1 MEAYWNYVLQFGLDI
16 RPDKMAFD
24 TSAPRYR
31 KEETAM
37 LLEIRVRIVL
47 ALCAFAIAGLT
58 ATPSSA
64 DLQKYVSKPE
74 PSFEWQVKNKIEQSG
89 DGIYDLQFVSQV
101 WQSKKWQHQLQIY
114 RPAETA
120 PSSTMFLW
128 VTGGAATPQSV
139 SLGMDL
145 ARKIKAPVA
154 FVYHIP
160 NQPLLEG
167 NLREDDLIAE
177 TFVRYLKSR
186 DESWPLLL
194 PMVKSVV
201 KAMDVLQAFG
211 KKEWNSSMDKFIV
224 AGASKRGWTTWLT
237 AAVDKRVGAIAPV
250 VIDVL
255 NMRAQMSRQVQTLGA
270 YSSRLTPYSSRGLL
284 PIPETPAGRRLLNM
298 VDPWAYRDRLTMP
311 KLIVNGTND
320 FYWATD
326 ALNLYWDGIPNNK
339 WVLYIPN
346 AGHNLRRQDR
356 PQREQL
362 NDLVTNLAAFSRHQI
377 NRTPMPR
384 LGWKHENVNGKL
396 RLTIDANSAPT
407 GARLW
412 IAQSA
417 TTDFRSSQ
425 WREQEM
431 TISGGKVIGDVTPP
445 EKGHLAFFG
454 ELTYEID
461 GLHYQLSTQVR
472 TTE

>member
-1 MEAYWNYVLQFGLDI
+1 MILRN
-16 RPDKMAFD
+16 
-24 TSAPRYR
+24 
-31 KEETAM
+31 
-37 LLEIRVRIVL
+37 RVRIVL
-47 ALCAFAIAGLT
+47 ALCAFATVGLIA
-58 ATPSSA
+58 APSTA
-64 DLQKYVSKPE
+64 DLQKYVDNRE
-74 PSFEWQVKNKIEQSG
+74 PAFEWQLENKIDREQPG
-89 DGIYDLQFVSQV
+89 DRIYDLHFVSQV
-101 WQSKKWQHQLQIY
+101 WQGKKWQHQLQIY
-114 RPAETA
+114 RPADAA
-120 PSSTMFLW
+120 PSAAMFLW
-128 VTGGAATPQSV
+128 VTGGAATPEAI
-139 SLGMDL
+139 SLGLEL
-145 ARKIKAPVA
+145 ARKMKAPVA

-177 TFVRYLKSR
+177 TFVRYLKSE

-211 KKEWNSSMDKFIV
+211 KKEWSAPIDKFIV

-255 NMRAQMSRQVQTLGA
+255 NMRAQMPRQLQAFGA
-270 YSSRLTPYSSRGLL
+270 YSSRLAAYSSRGLL

-320 FYWATD
+320 SYWTTD

-356 PQREQL
+356 PQREQW
-362 NDLVTNLAAFSRHQI
+362 NDLITGLAAFSRHQI
-377 NRTPMPR
+377 SGTPMPR
-384 LGWKHENVNGKL
+384 LRWKHESVNGKL
-396 RLTIDANSAPT
+396 RLTIDAAPAPT

-412 IAQSA
+412 IAQTA
-417 TTDFRSSQ
+417 TTDFRASR
-425 WREQEM
+425 WRGQEV
-431 TISGGKVIGDVTPP
+431 SFSDGKIIGEVAPP

-454 ELTYEID
+454 ELDYEIG
-461 GLHYQLSTQVR
+461 GLSYRLSTQVR
-472 TTE
+472 MTE

>member
-1 MEAYWNYVLQFGLDI
+1 MIVQERFGKLFTLLRSRSVFALTLYAY
-16 RPDKMAFD
+16 
-24 TSAPRYR
+24 
-31 KEETAM
+31 
-37 LLEIRVRIVL
+37 
-47 ALCAFAIAGLT
+47 AGVNLN
-58 ATPSSA
+58 AASGWA
-64 DLQKYVSKPE
+64 DLPEYVRKPE
-74 PSFEWQVKNKIEQSG
+74 PAFEWQLKNKIERS
-89 DGIYDLQFVSQV
+89 DERIYDLQFVSQV
-101 WQSKKWQHQLQIY
+101 WQGEKWRHQLQIY
-114 RPAETA
+114 RPANAA
-120 PSSTMFLW
+120 PSATMFLW
-128 VTGGAATPQSV
+128 VTGGGATPESI
-139 SLGMDL
+139 SLGMEL

-160 NQPLLEG
+160 NQPLLDG

-177 TFVRYLKSR
+177 TFVRYLKSG

-194 PMVKSVV
+194 PMVKGVV

-211 KKEWNSSMDKFIV
+211 KKEWNVPIDKFIV

-255 NMRAQMSRQVQTLGA
+255 NMRAQMSRQVQAFGTYSARLG
-270 YSSRLTPYSSRGLL
+270 PYSSRGLL
-284 PIPETPAGRRLLNM
+284 PIPETPAGQRLLHM
-298 VDPWAYRDRLTMP
+298 VDPWAYRERLTMP

-320 FYWATD
+320 LYWATD

-362 NDLVTNLAAFSRHQI
+362 NDLITGLAAFSRHQI
-377 NRTPMPR
+377 DGTPMPS
-384 LGWKHENVNGKL
+384 LTWKHETVNGKL
-396 RLTIDANSAPT
+396 RLTIDANAAPT

-417 TTDFRSSQ
+417 TTDFRTAQ
-425 WREQEM
+425 WKEHEV
-431 TISGGKVIGDVTPP
+431 TISDGKIIGEVTPP

-454 ELTYEID
+454 ELDYEID
-461 GLHYQLSTQVR
+461 GLPYHLSTQVR
-472 TTE
+472 MTE